1 MIEQKAIGKKKIN
14 MVMGWRKVIR
24 VQGLDVS
31 VSSKKR
37 CFAYDLTH
45 SKHIV
50 NDNEKKNGLE
60 CIHSFNKI
68 CQTYDVPSPRLD
80 FESGKIKEEAAA
92 ALLAQP

>member
-1 MIEQKAIGKKKIN
+1 M
-14 MVMGWRKVIR
+14 IR

-50 NDNEKKNGLE
+50 NDNEKKNDLNLF
-60 CIHSFNKI
+60 I
-68 CQTYDVPSPRLD
+68 LL
-80 FESGKIKEEAAA
+80 IKFVKD
-92 ALLAQP
+92 L